1 MSNTKFNEKECAM
14 DALYSQK
21 FIASNYNIS
30 LLEASTS
37 EVRHCFEGI
46 LAEEYKIQEE
56 LFSEMSNRGWY
67 PTEKAEEQKVTKARQ
82 QFGTTVT
89 A

>member
-21 FIASNYNIS
+21 LIASNYNIS

-37 EVRHCFEGI
+37 EVRRCFSGI
-46 LAEEYKIQEE
+46 LEEEYKIQEE
-56 LFSEMSNRGWY
+56 LFSEMSSRGWY
-67 PTEKAEEQKVTKARQ
+67 PTEKAEEQKISKARQ
-82 QFGTTVT
+82 QFGTAVT